1 MLQQSIQSTHRV
13 IKSLDKISQLPH
25 FKNIFIFFAGEIA
38 RQLIDSDA
46 KFVFG
51 GNFMS
56 KTFEEAV
63 ELTKRPIKV
72 IYVEE
77 SENESIPRG
86 GIDFKEL
93 SEVGNLDLSLLREF
107 ERDVNK
113 TAVLPY
119 SR

>member
-1 MLQQSIQSTHRV
+1 
-13 IKSLDKISQLPH
+13 
-25 FKNIFIFFAGEIA
+25 
-38 RQLIDSDA
+38 LIDSDA
-46 KFVFG
+46 KFIFG

-56 KTFEEAV
+56 KTFEDAV

-72 IYVEE
+72 VYVKE
-77 SENESIPRG
+77 SESESIPRG

-93 SEVGNLDLSLLREF
+93 SDVGDLDLSLLKDF